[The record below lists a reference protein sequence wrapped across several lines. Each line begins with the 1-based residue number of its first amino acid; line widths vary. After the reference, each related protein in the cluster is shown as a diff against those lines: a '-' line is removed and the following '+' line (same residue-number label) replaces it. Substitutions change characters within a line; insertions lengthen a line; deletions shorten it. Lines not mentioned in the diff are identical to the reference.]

1 MKNFDKAKKQNKS
14 NNKKWYILHTK
25 KYSYYIWAL
34 PLLPFVILIDYIKD
48 WYYNRLIWSN
58 ERAIKV
64 LNKALPKIIE
74 WVEEDKSFYYCM
86 DWGTSQLYNR
96 APFFSRKWARKF
108 AWKLHRFIKEE
119 FEIEGYKK
127 SIETDNYEEVW
138 VRFSEN

>member
-1 MKNFDKAKKQNKS
+1 MKKLDKAKKAKQKQ
-14 NNKKWYILHTK
+14 NKKWYILHTK
-25 KYSYYIWAL
+25 NYSCYIWAL
-34 PLLPFVILIDYIKD
+34 PLLPFVIFIDYIKD

-86 DWGTSQLYNR
+86 DWGTYQLYNN
-96 APFFSRKWARKF
+96 APFFSRKWTRKF
-108 AWKLHRFIKEE
+108 ARKLQRFIKED

-127 SIETDNYEEVW
+127 SIEIDNYEEVW

>member
-25 KYSYYIWAL
+25 NYSYYIWAL
-34 PLLPFVILIDYIKD
+34 PLLPFVILVDYIKH

-74 WVEEDKSFYYCM
+74 WVEADKSFYYCM

>member
-1 MKNFDKAKKQNKS
+1 MKNLDKAKKAKQKQ
-14 NNKKWYILHTK
+14 NKKWYILHTK

>member
-1 MKNFDKAKKQNKS
+1 MKNLDKAKKAKQKQ
-14 NNKKWYILHTK
+14 NKKWYILHTK

-48 WYYNRLIWSN
+48 WHYNRLIWSN

-64 LNKALPKIIE
+64 LNKTLPKIIE
-74 WVEEDKSFYYCM
+74 WVEEDKSFYYSM

-108 AWKLHRFIKEE
+108 ARKLHCFIKEE
-119 FEIEGYKK
+119 FEIEGYNK
-127 SIETDNYEEVW
+127 SIEIDDYEEVW

>member
-25 KYSYYIWAL
+25 NYSYYIWAL
-34 PLLPFVILIDYIKD
+34 PLLPFVILVDYIKH

-74 WVEEDKSFYYCM
+74 WVETDKSFYYCM

>member
-25 KYSYYIWAL
+25 NYSYYIWAL
-34 PLLPFVILIDYIKD
+34 PLLPFVILVDYIKH